1 LYIYKEK
8 RAQDTEETKHMRKL
22 LITLTLMISAALTG
36 SAQQEATVERKLVY
50 ASRPFFVPHWYVK
63 AQAGAA
69 YDIGEAKFSQ
79 LLSPSLQLVAGYQ
92 FDEKSLSMAKTVK
105 MAKTVRMEQMT
116 SSSISLSLR
125 TGHQSP
131 LSLEMVRPSQFP
143 SSSKISLKKIRFCSC
158 I

>member
-1 LYIYKEK
+1 LYICKEK
-8 RAQDTEETKHMRKL
+8 RAQDTEKTKHMRKL

-92 FDEKSLSMAKTVK
+92 FDEKSLSMARTVKTVRMVK
-105 MAKTVRMEQMT
+105 MVRMEQMT

-131 LSLEMVRPSQFP
+131 LFLGDGQTFTIPII
-143 SSSKISLKKIRFCSC
+143 K
-158 I
+158 